1 MERKIY
7 GVSLGAGY
15 ETLTLKGARILKE
28 SDVILL
34 SGSRCFNNPE
44 EVREILE
51 NIDCGHKLDPIS
63 MPASSDKNAHAAHT
77 ALFAEKCAEYLNKG
91 KKTAYVTMGD
101 ITVYTSFAELYE
113 IFKKMGITLEAVTGV
128 SAFMAPAAV
137 IGKNIVE
144 WNEKFCVIPM
154 PDRIEELSQCVKLFD
169 STIIMKIYDEG
180 KVLREFLELEK
191 PATAVMV
198 VNAYKK
204 NEEIFDLT
212 KSFPQS
218 KDLGMSVVL
227 IKK

>member
-1 MERKIY
+1 MKRKIY

-15 ETLTLKGARILKE
+15 ETLTLKGAGILKE

-44 EVREILE
+44 EVREILDG
-51 NIDCGHKLDPIS
+51 IGCGHKLEAVV
-63 MPASSDKNAHAAHT
+63 MPASSDKNAHSIHT
-77 ALFAEKCAEYLNKG
+77 ALFAEKCAEYLNQG

-101 ITVYTSFAELYE
+101 ITVYTSFAELYK
-113 IFKKMGITLEAVTGV
+113 IFKNMGITLEAVTGI

-154 PDRIEELSQCVKLFD
+154 PGSVEELAECVNKFD
-169 STIIMKIYDEG
+169 STIIMKIYDDG
-180 KVLREFLELEK
+180 KVLREFLKMEK

-212 KSFPQS
+212 ESFPQS
-218 KDLGMSVVL
+218 KDMGMSVVL